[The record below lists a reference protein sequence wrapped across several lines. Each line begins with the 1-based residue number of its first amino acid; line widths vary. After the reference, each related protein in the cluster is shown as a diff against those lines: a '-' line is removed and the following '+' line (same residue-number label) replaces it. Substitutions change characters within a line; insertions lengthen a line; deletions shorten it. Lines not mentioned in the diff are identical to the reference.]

1 MLNMNGVRS
10 SYTSEFVYG
19 NIATQ
24 SVPSREQ
31 IEIQRKHKRHT
42 VEQEEI
48 KGLAMSAPLVVFFA
62 IVTMVCLVMSV
73 SYLHMQSNITATRD
87 SISQLKSQIST
98 VQSQNN
104 ALNYSI
110 NSYVNVDHVYK
121 VATTKLGMKQ
131 ATDKQISTYKA
142 SDSGYTLQYG
152 DIPRK

>member
-1 MLNMNGVRS
+1 MNGVRS

-31 IEIQRKHKRHT
+31 IEVQRK
-42 VEQEEI
+42 
-48 KGLAMSAPLVVFFA
+48 
-62 IVTMVCLVMSV
+62 
-73 SYLHMQSNITATRD
+73 QSNITATRD

>member
-1 MLNMNGVRS
+1 MNGVRS

-31 IEIQRKHKRHT
+31 IEVQRKHKRHT

-104 ALNYSI
+104 ALNYSGD
-110 NSYVNVDHVYK
+110 SRHVTVDHVYK

-142 SDSGYTLQYG
+142 SDSGCTLQYG

>member
-1 MLNMNGVRS
+1 
-10 SYTSEFVYG
+10 
-19 NIATQ
+19 
-24 SVPSREQ
+24 
-31 IEIQRKHKRHT
+31 
-42 VEQEEI
+42 
-48 KGLAMSAPLVVFFA
+48 
-62 IVTMVCLVMSV
+62 MSV